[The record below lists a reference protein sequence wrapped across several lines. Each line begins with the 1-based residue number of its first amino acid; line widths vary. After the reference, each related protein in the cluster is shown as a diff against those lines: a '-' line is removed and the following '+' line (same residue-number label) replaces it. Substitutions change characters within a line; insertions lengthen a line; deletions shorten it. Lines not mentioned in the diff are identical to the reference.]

1 MPARRKR
8 TDRWQVVV
16 YETDRSAR
24 PAIDYLEEI
33 PVAVHR
39 ELLTT
44 VVAVTEMGPPRFP
57 TSTPRWR
64 LMHREKGKGAVDM
77 SGVFEAR
84 DKQAKVL
91 YRLFC
96 VIDRAAPEYG
106 LAAPSLVLLGGSI
119 KADRTVVKAS
129 EYRKIRLYRDD
140 YWKSRRIARDID
152 RSAFAPTF

>member
-1 MPARRKR
+1 MTARRKQP
-8 TDRWQVVV
+8 DRWQVVV
-16 YETDRSAR
+16 YATKSGIR

-33 PVAVHR
+33 PVAVQR

-44 VVAVTEMGPPRFP
+44 VAAVTEMGPPRFP

-64 LMHREKGKGAVDM
+64 LMHREKGKGAVDL

-106 LAAPSLVLLGGSI
+106 LAVPSLVLLGGST
-119 KADRTVVKAS
+119 KADKTVVKAS
-129 EYRKIRLYRDD
+129 EYRKIKLYRDD

-152 RSAFAPTF
+152 RSAFWPTF